1 MVLTHHVD
9 KTHEGLHKYPH
20 PGIPTLVS
28 PWGMFTAL
36 DFLSKLQIG
45 PISSC
50 YLTLG
55 EEGLSGKTL

>member
-1 MVLTHHVD
+1 MVLTRQVD
-9 KTHEGLHKYPH
+9 KADEGLHKYPH

-28 PWGMFTAL
+28 PWGMFTTL
-36 DFLSKLQIG
+36 GFLSKLQIG
-45 PISSC
+45 PISSS

>member
-1 MVLTHHVD
+1 MVLTRHVN
-9 KTHEGLHKYPH
+9 KTDEDLHKYPH

-28 PWGMFTAL
+28 PWGMFTTL
-36 DFLSKLQIG
+36 GFLPNLQID

-55 EEGLSGKTL
+55 KEGLSGKTL